1 MCYHNFVQTGQ
12 NQKGVTTP
20 YPPGECKMYKAC
32 KTERSA
38 ARQRLIERE
47 LLEMMKRVAYDDI
60 TITEL
65 CDEAKI
71 PRKAF
76 YRYFDSKDAA
86 LHGLIEHTLSEFHSR
101 KFDEPN
107 ARSLHRELEDF
118 FVFWYEHRELLA
130 VLDRNHLLGM
140 ITQASTNF
148 PIGNIVSL
156 QRLLPDEENDAMRVT
171 IFKFAIGGLVSIMF
185 EWYNDGFRSSVPDIA
200 RRAVRILS
208 KPPFPHLDKL
218 GIVDLPI

>member
-1 MCYHNFVQTGQ
+1 
-12 NQKGVTTP
+12 
-20 YPPGECKMYKAC
+20 MYKAC

-86 LHGLIEHTLSEFHSR
+86 LRGLIEHTLSEFHSR
-101 KFDEPN
+101 KSSEPN
-107 ARSLHRELEDF
+107 VRSLHRELEDF
-118 FVFWYEHRELLA
+118 FIFWYENRELLT

-148 PIGNIVSL
+148 PIGNMVSL
-156 QRLLPDEENDAMRVT
+156 QRLLPDEEDDAMRVT

-185 EWYNDGFRSSVPDIA
+185 EWYNDGFRASVPDIA

-218 GIVDLPI
+218 GMVDLPI

>member
-1 MCYHNFVQTGQ
+1 
-12 NQKGVTTP
+12 
-20 YPPGECKMYKAC
+20 MYKVC

-38 ARQRLIERE
+38 ARQRLIENE
-47 LLEMMKRVAYDDI
+47 LLKMMKTTTFDDI

-65 CDEAKI
+65 CDVAQI

-86 LHGLIEHTLSEFHSR
+86 LRGLIEHTLAEFHS
-101 KFDEPN
+101 KKADQPN

-140 ITQASTNF
+140 VTQASTNF
-148 PIGNIVSL
+148 PIGNMVSL
-156 QRLLPDEENDAMRVT
+156 QRLLPDEEDDAMRIT

-218 GIVDLPI
+218 GIADLPI